1 MKFFKLSFL
10 KEIYKSA
17 LSFSGYT
24 KFIKKKE
31 VSPMTVNIKVHYN
44 KTFKKSVKES
54 EMYGK

>member
-10 KEIYKSA
+10 KEIYKPA

-44 KTFKKSVKES
+44 KTFKKSGKES
-54 EMYGK
+54 EI